1 MRLEPIAGDDPR
13 DLLRALRAAL
23 NGTGPAVGLGMLS
36 TDDAPLPD
44 VPAGTAVVVATSGST
59 PIPLSPRPTREELSQ

>member
-1 MRLEPIAGDDPR
+1 MRLEPVAAENPR

-23 NGTGPAVGLGMLS
+23 NGAGPALGLGMLGPQAF
-36 TDDAPLPD
+36 TPPE

-59 PIPLSPRPTREELSQ
+59 GTP